1 MHLDCTITKE
11 WPGLSNSPKNCV
23 TVAQPS
29 VNHVPGSSFKN
40 IYCSGF
46 SFQTRNGKE
55 EVDKLLNK
63 NKTTATIKNKQTEEA
78 KDLFFLERES
88 TEVRDSQFCECL

>member
-55 EVDKLLNK
+55 EVYKLLNK
-63 NKTTATIKNKQTEEA
+63 NKTTATKKQNKQ
-78 KDLFFLERES
+78 KKQKIFFFLERES
-88 TEVRDSQFCECL
+88 TEVRDSQFCGCL